1 MSHNCHVNVTHVK
14 NRTHNFGVNDPN
26 KMLHVRYNKLD
37 KDEVIMGIYEHEAY
51 SVDVGTRLRQLR
63 EERNMSMRSLATA
76 SGLSANALSMI
87 ERGKTSPSVSTLYKL
102 ADAMGVP
109 ITTFFGEQTSKQQVI
124 FLRAQ
129 ERPRV
134 PFARGV
140 WEGLGGEQFSGR
152 VEPFMLTLENGAS
165 SGPHLMAHSGHEFV
179 ICLRGQLEYY
189 VEKEIFNLGP
199 GDSLLFAAQLNHR
212 WRNPGGTVANALIVL
227 SGFSEDEQP
236 HVMHWKK
243 NSS

>member
-1 MSHNCHVNVTHVK
+1 M
-14 NRTHNFGVNDPN
+14 DI
-26 KMLHVRYNKLD
+26 YNQ
-37 KDEVIMGIYEHEAY
+37 EAY

-63 EERNMSMRSLATA
+63 EERNLSMRSLATA

-109 ITTFFGEQTSKQQVI
+109 ITTFFGEQTNKQQII
-124 FLRAQ
+124 FIRAQ

-134 PFARGV
+134 PFSRGI
-140 WEGLGGEQFSGR
+140 WEGLGGEQFTGR
-152 VEPFMLTLENGAS
+152 VEPFMLTLESGAS
-165 SGPHLMAHSGHEFV
+165 SGPHTMAHSGHEFV
-179 ICLRGQLEYY
+179 FCIRGQLEYH
-189 VEKEIFNLGP
+189 VERQVFALNA
-199 GDSLLFAAQLNHR
+199 GDSLLFAAQLQHR
-212 WRNPGGTVANALIVL
+212 WRNPGNTVSNALIVL

-243 NSS
+243 ADK

>member
-1 MSHNCHVNVTHVK
+1 
-14 NRTHNFGVNDPN
+14 
-26 KMLHVRYNKLD
+26 
-37 KDEVIMGIYEHEAY
+37 MGIYEHEAY

-134 PFARGV
+134 PFSKGV

-165 SGPHLMAHSGHEFV
+165 SGPHSIAHSGHEFV
-179 ICLRGQLEYY
+179 ICLRGKLEYFI
-189 VEKEIFNLGP
+189 EKDAFTLEP

-212 WRNPGGTVANALIVL
+212 WRNPGGKVANALIVL

-243 NSS
+243 GKQKAKDAAF